1 MKKLSLIVFSVLFFV
16 FAFAAIVSVSAKE
29 GDDKKMSQAAK
40 QVEKAIKKLEKI
52 GDRIDFSEQ
61 EFNAGKVPETLNVGP
76 KGRARITAGKVT
88 ATASSTF
95 TAMVWKMNFT
105 VHKMPETK
113 VVARGGGHTA
123 FENIKVGDVVDA
135 EGALDSDTP
144 MFIHAGVVHNRSAL
158 SDTRQ
163 SEASRLQAVVSELME
178 KLNKLLK
185 DRSTSPSPTPPPPPT
200 PSPTPSSSDTS
211 APTVPGGFVAQTVSS
226 SQINLSWGV
235 STDNVG
241 VVSYKIYRCAGAACE
256 TGELIATVTT
266 TTYQNT
272 GLSAATMYAYNIQ
285 AFDAAGNGSAK
296 ARTNAETQSA
306 SIADTS
312 APTAPASVSAG
323 VVSASTTQIN
333 LSWLAAVDNVAV
345 TGYRIYRCTGMSCTP
360 SDQIA
365 TAIDTSYTDSGRAT
379 STTYVYSVAAHDA
392 AGNVSPKSNTGYAT
406 TP

>member
-1 MKKLSLIVFSVLFFV
+1 MKKLSFIVFSVLFF
-16 FAFAAIVSVSAKE
+16 AFTLAAIVSVSAKE
-29 GDDKKMSQAAK
+29 GDGKKMSQVAK
-40 QVEKAIKKLEKI
+40 QVEKAIKKLEKV

-61 EFNAGKVPETLNVGP
+61 EFNAGKVPETLNIGP

-88 ATASSTF
+88 AIASSTF

-113 VVARGGGHTA
+113 VVARGGGHTT

-135 EGALDSDTP
+135 EGALDSDTA
-144 MFIHAGVVHNRSAL
+144 MLIHAGVVHNRSAL

-163 SEASRLQAVVSELME
+163 GEASRLQAIVSELIE

-185 DRSTSPSPTPPPPPT
+185 DRTTLPSPIPPPPAPQ
-200 PSPTPSSSDTS
+200 SSSDTS
-211 APTVPGGFVAQTVSS
+211 APTVPGGFVAQAISS

-235 STDNVG
+235 ATDNVG
-241 VVSYKIYRCAGAACE
+241 VTSYKIYRCAGATCE

-272 GLSAATMYAYNIQ
+272 GLSTATTYAYNIQ

-296 ARTNAETQSA
+296 AHTSAATQPSSIA
-306 SIADTS
+306 IADTS
-312 APTAPASVSAG
+312 APTVPASVSAG

-345 TGYRIYRCTGMSCTP
+345 TGYRIYRCMGMSCIP
-360 SDQIA
+360 SDQVA

-392 AGNVSPKSNTGYAT
+392 AGNVSPKSNTGYVT